1 MVRRKSRFTPNHRGI
16 QAAATS
22 LETRAVLVDIAERLA
37 ARANGN
43 LTQPGYVVDSQQ
55 STGGKNPRAR
65 AVVIAA
71 SFEARRSENKDH
83 TLAVAAGAGGL

>member
-1 MVRRKSRFTPNHRGI
+1 MSAPLFKPNHAGL
-16 QAAATS
+16 QSAATS
-22 LETRAVLVDIAERLA
+22 QEMRAALVGGAERLA
-37 ARANGN
+37 DRANDT
-43 LTQPGYVVDSQQ
+43 LAKPGYVVESQA

-71 SFEARRSENKDH
+71 SIEARLSENADH